1 MVQVFE
7 KFVGLPEDLVARLN
21 ALKAGGITIS
31 QVITTTHVS
40 AVYIIIYT

>member
-7 KFVGLPEDLVARLN
+7 KFVGLPEDLVTRLN
-21 ALKAGGITIS
+21 ALKTGGKTIS
-31 QVITTTHVS
+31 QVITTHVS